1 MNINDLSVARDE
13 SGQLWLFS
21 SKPVRYNGFWASENT
36 EFMKLPNDFFPEL
49 TWDDEPREVK
59 LIISHQDKTPW
70 DLMDDKIKELES
82 LDYYNWDGYNA
93 MPVDKKSIENLQ
105 RVFRYVGKW
114 DFHNWQVAPGV
125 NGDIYLNY
133 KLDYPNAG
141 IIIRPDTFTYFIET
155 DELNGDTT
163 EFDPQQLYK
172 IMCWIQQLNE
182 TKE

>member
-1 MNINDLSVARDE
+1 MSNNDLSVARDK

-21 SKPVRYNGFWASENT
+21 GKPTRYSEWWTSENT
-36 EFMKLPNDFFPEL
+36 EFMKLPNDTYPNI

-59 LIISHQDKTPW
+59 LIMEHQDKTPW

-82 LDYYNWDGYNA
+82 LDYDNWDGYDA
-93 MPVDKKSIENLQ
+93 MPVDKKSIKNLQ
-105 RVFRYVGKW
+105 CLFRYVGKW
-114 DFHNWQVAPGV
+114 DFHDWQVAPGV

-141 IIIRPDTFTYFIET
+141 IIIRPDEFTYFIET
-155 DELNGDTT
+155 GVLKGGTNKFNSQEVY
-163 EFDPQQLYK
+163 E
-172 IMCWIQQLNE
+172 IMCWVQQLNE